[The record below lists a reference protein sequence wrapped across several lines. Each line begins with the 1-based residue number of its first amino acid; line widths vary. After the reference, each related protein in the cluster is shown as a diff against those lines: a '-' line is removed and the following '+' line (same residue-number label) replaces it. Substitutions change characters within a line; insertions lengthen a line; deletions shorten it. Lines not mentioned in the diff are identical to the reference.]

1 MAAHSQGG
9 AKGEGVP
16 PINGTTKTRASSIRA
31 QSRFAS
37 VVLDAVLRPPRLAGT
52 HDHVLDSLQLRKQRT
67 RESRAFEGRCASS
80 DRDEGVAGRN
90 GGESMIFLPI
100 WPP

>member
-16 PINGTTKTRASSIRA
+16 PINRTTKTSVSSIRA

-37 VVLDAVLRPPRLAGT
+37 VVLDAVLGP
-52 HDHVLDSLQLRKQRT
+52 LQLAQ
-67 RESRAFEGRCASS
+67 
-80 DRDEGVAGRN
+80 
-90 GGESMIFLPI
+90 
-100 WPP
+100 